1 MVTTVTKDI
10 WKMSVQGRVPMK
22 LRLRRFSLI
31 ATALFAS
38 TALAGSAAAQTAEQF
53 YRGKTV
59 IITVAGG
66 AGASLGLYC
75 RLVAKHWAPHIPG
88 KPSVV
93 CQFRPGAGG
102 TRAAAYM
109 YNAAPK
115 DGTYVGE
122 VLAPSVLAP
131 ALRNVKFD
139 ASKFIWLGSVTPR
152 PAVVTV
158 WHTAPA
164 KTVDEAKKHE
174 VIVGSTGKG
183 SETFLI
189 PKFMNAVL
197 GTKFKI
203 VRGYPGGAPIN
214 KAMESGEVNGRMNY
228 WTGWT
233 TVKGKWLSEKKIIH
247 LVQYGP
253 AIPALPNVPRLRSL
267 LKTEAHKQ
275 MLTFIELSEHLGM
288 GFYLPPGVPADRV
301 AALRTSFFATMKDP
315 AFLAEAK
322 KRKARVEPIDGAE
335 IEKMANKAFS
345 TPAPVLA
352 ELRRLLGFKK

>member
-1 MVTTVTKDI
+1 MLENK
-10 WKMSVQGRVPMK
+10 
-22 LRLRRFSLI
+22 RFASLA
-31 ATALFAS
+31 ATAVVV
-38 TALAGSAAAQTAEQF
+38 TALSGGSAIAQSPAQF
-53 YRGKTV
+53 YKGRSVT
-59 IITVAGG
+59 ITVAGG

-75 RLVAKHWAPHIPG
+75 RLVAKYWSQHIPG

-102 TRAAAYM
+102 TKAAAYM

-115 DGTYVGE
+115 DGSVVGE

-139 ASKFIWLGSVTPR
+139 ASKFLWLGSVTPR

-164 KTVDEAKKHE
+164 KTVDEAKIHQ

-189 PKFMNAVL
+189 PKFMNSVL

-203 VRGYPGGAPIN
+203 IEGYKAALIN
-214 KAMESGEVNGRMNY
+214 NAMPQGEVHGRMNY
-228 WTGWT
+228 WSGWT
-233 TVKGKWLSEKKIIH
+233 TVKQAWIRDKKIIQ

-253 AIPALPNVPRLRSL
+253 RIAALPNTPH
-267 LKTEAHKQ
+267 LKDLMPDDEHRR
-275 MLTFIELSEHLGM
+275 MVEFFEISEHLGM
-288 GFYLPPGVPADRV
+288 GFYAPPGVPGDRV
-301 AALRTSFFATMKDP
+301 EALRSSFMATLNDP
-315 AFLAEAK
+315 AFRADAK
-322 KRKARVEPIDGAE
+322 KRNADVDPISGATIQKIVMRGLATPEPILM
-335 IEKMANKAFS
+335 K
-345 TPAPVLA
+345 
-352 ELRRLLGFKK
+352 LRTYLGFKKK

>member
-1 MVTTVTKDI
+1 
-10 WKMSVQGRVPMK
+10 MS
-22 LRLRRFSLI
+22 RFMSFSI
-31 ATALFAS
+31 VA
-38 TALAGSAAAQTAEQF
+38 ALAVSVTGVTGAPASADVAGF

-59 IITVAGG
+59 TIVVAGG

-75 RLVAKHWAPHIPG
+75 RLVTAYWGKHVPG
-88 KPSVV
+88 NPKFI
-93 CQFRPGAGG
+93 CQFKPGAGG
-102 TRAAAYM
+102 TKAAAYM

-115 DGTYVGE
+115 DGTFIGE
-122 VLAPSVLAP
+122 ILSPSVLAP
-131 ALRNVKFD
+131 VLRKSKFD
-139 ASKFIWLGSVTPR
+139 SSKFVWIGSVTPR
-152 PAVVTV
+152 PSVVTV
-158 WHTAPA
+158 WHTSPA
-164 KTVDEAKKHE
+164 KTVDEAKK
-174 VIVGSTGKG
+174 VQIIMGSTGFG
-183 SETFLI
+183 SETYIL

-214 KAMESGEVNGRMNY
+214 KAMEAGEVNGRMNY

-233 TVKGKWLSEKKIIH
+233 TVKGHWLRDKKITH

-253 AIPALPNVPRLRSL
+253 PIPVLPNVPHLRSL
-267 LKTEAHKQ
+267 LKTPEHKQ

-301 AALRTSFFATMKDP
+301 AALRSSFFATMKDP
-315 AFLAEAK
+315 AFLADAK
-322 KRKARVEPIDGAE
+322 KRKARVEPIDGAA
-335 IEKMANKAFS
+335 IEKMANKAFA

>member
-1 MVTTVTKDI
+1 MTRTASISTV
-10 WKMSVQGRVPMK
+10 
-22 LRLRRFSLI
+22 
-31 ATALFAS
+31 A
-38 TALAGSAAAQTAEQF
+38 ALALSATFVTGVPASADVADF
-53 YRGKTV
+53 YRGKT
-59 IITVAGG
+59 ITIVVAGG

-75 RLVAKHWAPHIPG
+75 RLVTAHWSKHVPG
-88 KPSVV
+88 NPKFI
-93 CQFRPGAGG
+93 CQFKPGAGG
-102 TRAAAYM
+102 TKAAAYT

-115 DGTYVGE
+115 DGTVIGE
-122 VLAPSVLAP
+122 ILSPSVLAP
-131 ALRNVKFD
+131 VLRK
-139 ASKFIWLGSVTPR
+139 SKFESSKFVWIGSVTPR
-152 PAVVTV
+152 PSVVSV
-158 WHTAPA
+158 WHTSPA
-164 KTVDEAKKHE
+164 KTVDEAKKVE
-174 VIVGSTGKG
+174 VIMGSTGFG
-183 SETFLI
+183 SETYIL
-189 PKFMNAVL
+189 PRFMNAVL

-233 TVKGKWLSEKKIIH
+233 TVKGSWLREKKITH

-253 AIPALPNVPRLRSL
+253 AIPALPNVPHLRSL
-267 LKTEAHKQ
+267 LKSPEHKQ

-322 KRKARVEPIDGAE
+322 KRKARVEPITGAE